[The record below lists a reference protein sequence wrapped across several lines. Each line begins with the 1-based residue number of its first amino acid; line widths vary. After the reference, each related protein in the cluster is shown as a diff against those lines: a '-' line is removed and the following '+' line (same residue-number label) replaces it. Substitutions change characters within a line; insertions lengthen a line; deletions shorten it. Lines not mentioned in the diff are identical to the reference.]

1 MAGLGKTALARRDF
15 AMAIKYLE
23 SSLATDPKA
32 NSIHYPLA
40 IAYREVGEL
49 EKAQHHLLKRGPQKP
64 TVSDPLIEELR
75 DLTTGQRILWIK
87 GSQALR
93 ERRIAEAVDFF
104 RRMVMAG
111 TEDPL
116 ARLYLG
122 TALSLLGNSQEAI
135 QQYTEGL
142 RLAPGN
148 AKLHYNL
155 AILLIE
161 LKSDQKAIEHLQATI
176 QADPG
181 MKDAHFHLAN
191 ELMRAGRFE
200 EALPHYAKVIELEP
214 GNGFA
219 RLMQAMTLIRLRNY
233 EKAKDLLE
241 ESHSALPGNPDITH
255 ALARLLATCPNST
268 IRNGSNAIQLIQSLP
283 TKNLDLDQAETLA
296 MAFAEVGQFGRAIE
310 LQQKLI
316 AEVKNAQ
323 RADLEHLLAENLERY
338 QRGNP
343 CRVPWR
349 DDDPIFSPVPG
360 TLAPLDPFKEE
371 TSSTGKESVLSRPSR

>member
-1 MAGLGKTALARRDF
+1 MHDF
-15 AMAIKYLE
+15 TWGRHCHCWAIVKKQ
-23 SSLATDPKA
+23 S
-32 NSIHYPLA
+32 
-40 IAYREVGEL
+40 
-49 EKAQHHLLKRGPQKP
+49 
-64 TVSDPLIEELR
+64 
-75 DLTTGQRILWIK
+75 
-87 GSQALR
+87 
-93 ERRIAEAVDFF
+93 
-104 RRMVMAG
+104 
-111 TEDPL
+111 
-116 ARLYLG
+116 
-122 TALSLLGNSQEAI
+122 

-161 LKSDQKAIEHLQATI
+161 LKSEQKAIEHLQATI

-200 EALPHYAKVIELEP
+200 EALPRYARVIELEP

-219 RLMQAMTLIRLRNY
+219 RLMQAMTLVRLRNY
-233 EKAKDLLE
+233 EKAKELLE
-241 ESHSALPGNPDITH
+241 ESHSALPENPDITH

-268 IRNGSNAIQLIQSLP
+268 IRNGSSAIQLIQSLAK
-283 TKNLDLDQAETLA
+283 KNLDLDQAETLA
-296 MAFAEVGQFGRAIE
+296 MALAEVGHFGRAIE

-323 RADLEHLLAENLERY
+323 RADLEDLLAENLARY
-338 QRGNP
+338 RRGKP
-343 CRVPWR
+343 CRIPWR